1 MTREEPWMELDEEL
15 ARYFRALAAEEVP
28 ERDPHRVQEA
38 RRHYR
43 AMVRALRPPRQTLW
57 ETWLARMQQPALR
70 WAFAFVLL
78 LAFLFTGGVAV
89 VRAAEGALPGSPLYT
104 VKRWQEN
111 LLLMRARDPR
121 VRAQLHQRFAQRRI
135 HELRDLLARG
145 QQQDS
150 LALLENLLY
159 HVDALAQMAQ
169 GEPGLS
175 QTDLVAD
182 MQMLAPVV
190 DPQHR
195 QALLQTINALY
206 EGERLV
212 GVLVQRQGTEWT
224 IDGTQ
229 VVLTPD
235 TLVQGVPRA
244 GDVVEVVGRP
254 MDDGRW
260 QAQWIRVAAR
270 AEGQAPLEISI
281 VGEVQRQGQTW
292 RIDRHA
298 FVLADPALAE
308 ALTPGAL
315 VEVHLRWDPQAE
327 VWKAVKVEPK
337 TSYRG
342 QVREIY
348 GYLEALE
355 PHRVRVN
362 GIWWT
367 LAPEAEIE
375 GPLQVG
381 AYVELE
387 LWQDA
392 QGQWLVLEVEVEE
405 EEEERYESGEH
416 ENEMEHEEEHEG
428 KHEEGPAQE
437 ERSLSATLGDAE
449 TEGVSEDTQ
458 EAGSSSE
465 KASGDEGSEEK
476 NDEESSKE
484 EE

>member
-1 MTREEPWMELDEEL
+1 
-15 ARYFRALAAEEVP
+15 
-28 ERDPHRVQEA
+28 
-38 RRHYR
+38 
-43 AMVRALRPPRQTLW
+43 
-57 ETWLARMQQPALR
+57 
-70 WAFAFVLL
+70 
-78 LAFLFTGGVAV
+78 
-89 VRAAEGALPGSPLYT
+89 
-104 VKRWQEN
+104 
-111 LLLMRARDPR
+111 
-121 VRAQLHQRFAQRRI
+121 
-135 HELRDLLARG
+135 LLARG

-367 LAPEAEIE
+367 LAPEAWKKRKRSVTNRASTRTRWSTKRSTKGSTRKGRRRRSGACRPRWGTPRPKESPRIPRRPVPLPRRLRATRGPKRKTTRNLRKRKSE
-375 GPLQVG
+375 GVACPSSTNEEWTMNVWRTFRALFLQQKTRMEGVVVPDNIRCVQCG
-381 AYVELE
+381 ICSYNCPIGIDVRRYAWWGKPIRDSHCVTCGECVARCPRGVLRFE
-387 LWQDA
+387 
-392 QGQWLVLEVEVEE
+392 VLE
-405 EEEERYESGEH
+405 
-416 ENEMEHEEEHEG
+416 
-428 KHEEGPAQE
+428 Q
-437 ERSLSATLGDAE
+437 TL
-449 TEGVSEDTQ
+449 
-458 EAGSSSE
+458 SSE
-465 KASGDEGSEEK
+465 
-476 NDEESSKE
+476 
-484 EE
+484 